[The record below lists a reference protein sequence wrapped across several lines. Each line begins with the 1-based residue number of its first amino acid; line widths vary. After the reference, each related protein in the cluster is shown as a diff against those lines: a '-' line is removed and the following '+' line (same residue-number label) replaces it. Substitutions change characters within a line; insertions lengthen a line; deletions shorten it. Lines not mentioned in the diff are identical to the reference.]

1 MSEYG
6 FEDGAICGR
15 DGCAGVIGSHDVE
28 NCSCHLGAPCGQC
41 TSPKGFCPECDWEEV
56 KEKNTNPPVSRW
68 VNNTRITEVDVTV
81 DATKLHYRSEPHSSC
96 SMSKVGTY
104 PDGMTI
110 QQVRKEVNGT
120 FGGRF
125 DSFGD
130 GKFRFI
136 AYTD

>member
-1 MSEYG
+1 VNMGLKTAPFVAAMAALGSLARMMSRTVP
-6 FEDGAICGR
+6 ATLAHPAVNVHPQR
-15 DGCAGVIGSHDVE
+15 DFARS
-28 NCSCHLGAPCGQC
+28 A
-41 TSPKGFCPECDWEEV
+41 T
-56 KEKNTNPPVSRW
+56 VSRW